1 MTKDPVAQLGVPAAL
16 IALLIAFELGD
27 MGPIARLGLETSAL
41 LVLGAMGFWYK
52 QCLKAEDSADRSVVT
67 NKMDQASRLLVDELD
82 QAMCTELSSIDEELF
97 RVESVLHEAIGEL
110 AQNFKHLNQ
119 MSSKQQNIVLAILDR
134 SEIREDNEEINVQR
148 FVDDT
153 SSLLDHFIHVLVEI
167 SRQGVQTVSYIDD
180 MVDHLDGIFDLI
192 SDVKLLSKQTN
203 LLALNA
209 SIEAAR
215 AGEAGHGFAVVA
227 EEVRNLSGRSA
238 DFNEHIKERV
248 NKAKEAVDKVRNMA
262 HGIASED
269 MTVAISAKAKVNE
282 ILNHVSQLD
291 TLYTRKIKQMSSI
304 SNNIS
309 ESVENAV
316 RSLQFQDICTQ
327 LLAAAG
333 QRISNLMSMTT
344 HLRTMQGEGNEV
356 NGIVELDQISD
367 RIRALSKYIEQRRV
381 EWEQQ
386 HKAVT
391 QTSMDSSD
399 IELF

>member
-1 MTKDPVAQLGVPAAL
+1 MTKDSVALLGVPAAL
-16 IALLIAFELGD
+16 IALLIAFELGG

-41 LVLGAMGFWYK
+41 FVLGAMGFWYK
-52 QCLKAEDSADRSVVT
+52 RCLKANDTVDPTVVT
-67 NKMDQASRLLVDELD
+67 SEMDQASRVLVDELD
-82 QAMCTELSSIDEELF
+82 QAMCTELSSIDEELL
-97 RVESVLHEAIGEL
+97 RVDSLLHEAIGEL
-110 AQNFKHLNQ
+110 AQNFEQLNQ
-119 MSSKQQNIVLAILDR
+119 MSSKQQNIVLAILHR
-134 SEIREDNEEINVQR
+134 SEIGEDSEDINVQR

-167 SRQGVQTVSYIDD
+167 SRQGVQTVGYIDD

-248 NKAKEAVDKVRNMA
+248 NKAKEAVDKVRKMA
-262 HGIASED
+262 NGIASED
-269 MTVAISAKAKVNE
+269 MTIAISAKAKVNE

-291 TLYTRKIKQMSSI
+291 MLYTRKIKQMSSI

-309 ESVENAV
+309 ESVESAV

-327 LLAAAG
+327 LLTAAG
-333 QRISNLMSMTT
+333 QRVCNLMSMTK
-344 HLRTMQGEGNEV
+344 HLRAMQGESNEV
-356 NGIVELDQISD
+356 HGIVELEQISD

-381 EWEQQ
+381 EWEKQ
-386 HKAVT
+386 HKTVT
-391 QTSMDSSD
+391 QTSMDSGD